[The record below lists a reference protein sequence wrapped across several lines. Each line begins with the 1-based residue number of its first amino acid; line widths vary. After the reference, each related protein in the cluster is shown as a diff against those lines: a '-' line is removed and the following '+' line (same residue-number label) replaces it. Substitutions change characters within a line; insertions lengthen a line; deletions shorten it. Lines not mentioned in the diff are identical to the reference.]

1 MLKNVLKD
9 QKMTEFHQKLQCP
22 YCRTEAVLFSGY
34 GFTRTKAGTLVM
46 LTCGYCGEAVI
57 SKLTHD
63 SDEYIVF
70 SGNPGPFDLDDTTT
84 PVLSVR
90 TIPEPETVEA
100 PADCPSR
107 IANAYK
113 QAVVNLAQGHY
124 ETCVILCG
132 RALDLATK
140 EMDPTWKLE
149 KRLKKLSADNRITA
163 NMADW
168 AHEIRLDRNIAA
180 HEEHDFSRE
189 SAEEILGFTEA
200 FLNYVYTLPALIERR
215 RAVREVN
222 DVIGN

>member
-1 MLKNVLKD
+1 MSEIILKD
-9 QKMTEFHQKLQCP
+9 QDMADFNQKLQCP
-22 YCRTEAVLFSGY
+22 YCRTESVLFSGNGY
-34 GFTRTKAGTLVM
+34 IRTKAGTLVM

-57 SKLTHD
+57 SKLTPD
-63 SDEYIVF
+63 SEEYMAF
-70 SGNPGPFDLDDTTT
+70 SGDSGPYDLDDTST

-90 TIPEPETVEA
+90 TIPEPETVVA
-100 PADCPSR
+100 PADCPNR

-124 ETCVILCG
+124 ETCVLLCG

-168 AHEIRLDRNIAA
+168 AHEIRLDRNVAA
-180 HEEHDFSRE
+180 HEEHDFSKE

-222 DVIGN
+222 ELIGN